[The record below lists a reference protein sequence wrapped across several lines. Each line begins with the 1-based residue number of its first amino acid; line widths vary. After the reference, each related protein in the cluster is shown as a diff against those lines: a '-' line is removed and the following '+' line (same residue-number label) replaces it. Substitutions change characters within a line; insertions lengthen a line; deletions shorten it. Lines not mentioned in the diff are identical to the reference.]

1 MAKKHRTYYCK
12 PCQKSVTFQSGEVM
26 KCNNC
31 SSLFGN
37 PSIKTV
43 NYINMRT
50 TWSCT
55 TKVEFSQ
62 QTVDESINEMN
73 SR

>member
-12 PCQKSVTFQSGEVM
+12 PCQKSVTFQSDEVM
-26 KCNNC
+26 KCNDC

-37 PSIKTV
+37 QSIKTV

-50 TWSCT
+50 TWSGQT
-55 TKVEFSQ
+55 QVEFSQ